1 MGICPKKQYNKALLS
16 RSIQS
21 RVDRFQSTDT
31 SERND
36 NCDECCSRQV
46 HGEQESIL
54 GVVRESFFEQVS

>member
-1 MGICPKKQYNKALLS
+1 MGIYRKKKCNKALLS

-21 RVDRFQSTDT
+21 RVDRFQSNDT

-36 NCDECCSRQV
+36 NRDACCNRQV
-46 HGEQESIL
+46 HRVQESIL